1 MGFIFCRKK
10 IQMISSFN
18 GIIRMI
24 LLLKKGKES
33 KFYANI
39 YIRLMRFISLEFSI
53 FHKFSFRSEER
64 TMAKK
69 KAKAN
74 KKYIAK
80 APIRRLMKDEGAKLV
95 AEAAV
100 DLLISKLEKTATD
113 VTKAAIKI
121 VKADK
126 RKRLTAPDVQM
137 ATR

>member
-1 MGFIFCRKK
+1 
-10 IQMISSFN
+10 MIISFN
-18 GIIRMI
+18 GTIRMI
-24 LLLKKGKES
+24 LFIKKGKES

-69 KAKAN
+69 KTAPAKKKASGV

-113 VTKAAIKI
+113 VTKNAIKL
-121 VKADK
+121 VKTDK
-126 RKRLTAPDVQM
+126 RKRLTAPDIQM